1 MAGSRTLKLSILG
14 DVDNLRKS
22 LNDGTKDVQTFGNK
36 IGDFSKKA
44 GLAFAAA
51 GAAAVAYAG
60 KLAIDGVRSAI
71 ADAAAQDRLALTL
84 RNATNATNA
93 QIKATEGYITQTSL
107 AFGVTDDELR
117 PSLERLARATG
128 DVEKAQKLQALAI
141 DIAAGSGKSLEAVTN
156 ALAKAQEGNTASLGK
171 LGVGLSTTA
180 LKTLSMDEITKKLA
194 DTFENQA
201 SVKAETFQGKMDRL
215 KIAFDEGKE
224 TVGSFI
230 LDAITPL
237 VTVFVER
244 VVPVLQT
251 LGDSIGRNFKAPLQ
265 DVQGFIVNFMIPALQ
280 SIYNFVRDYIAPILV
295 NIFRPA
301 LEGLLGA
308 FNSVRRAINE
318 NEADL
323 QPLYNLFRAVAG
335 FVRDNVAPAIGTILK
350 AAFDVLGVALSAII
364 RSLSSVVNFFDD
376 VIGKVREFINLV
388 RANPIVSGISGLI
401 DRVFGGGRASG
412 GPVNAGTTYLVGEK
426 GPELFTPGIS
436 GNIIPNNKIS
446 GGSGNGSVFNIT
458 VNGALDPE
466 GVARTIVNVLN
477 NSSYR
482 GTLGSGAFA

>member
-22 LNDGTKDVQTFGNK
+22 LNDGTKDVQGFGNK

-84 RNATNATNA
+84 RNVTGATNA

-107 AFGVTDDELR
+107 AFGITDDELR

-141 DIAAGSGKSLEAVTN
+141 DIAAGSGKSLESVTN
-156 ALAKAQEGNTASLGK
+156 ALAKAQEGNTVSLGK
-171 LGVGLSTTA
+171 LGVGLSATA

-237 VTVFVER
+237 VTVFVEK
-244 VVPVLQT
+244 VIPVLQN
-251 LGDSIGRNFKAPLQ
+251 LGENIGKNFKAPLQ
-265 DVQGFIVNFMIPALQ
+265 DVQRFIVDFVVPALQ
-280 SIYNFVRDYIAPILV
+280 NIYNFIKDYIAPILV

-308 FNSVRRAINE
+308 FNSVRKAIND

-323 QPLYNLFRAVAG
+323 QPLYNLFKAFAG

-350 AAFDVLGVALSAII
+350 VAFNVVGDAIAAVIT
-364 RSLSSVVNFFDD
+364 SVSRLVNFFDN
-376 VIGKVREFINLV
+376 VIDKVKEFINLV
-388 RANPIVSGISGLI
+388 KNNPLVQGLGNII
-401 DRVFGGGRASG
+401 DKVFGGGKAAG

-446 GGSGNGSVFNIT
+446 GGSGAGSVFNIT

-482 GTLGSGAFA
+482 GTLGSGAFV

>member
-22 LNDGTKDVQTFGNK
+22 LNEGTQDVQTFGNK

-60 KLAIDGVRSAI
+60 KLAIDGVKSAI
-71 ADAAAQDRLALTL
+71 ADEAAQKKLELTL
-84 RNATNATNA
+84 RNVAGATRA
-93 QIKATEGYITQTSL
+93 QTQAVEAYITKTQL
-107 AFGVTDDELR
+107 AYGVTDTELR

-128 DVEKAQKLQALAI
+128 SVTEAQKLQAVAL
-141 DIAAGSGKSLEAVTN
+141 DVAAGSGKSLEAVTN
-156 ALAKAQEGNTASLGK
+156 AMAKAAEGNTGALAK
-171 LGVGLSTTA
+171 LGVGLSA
-180 LKTLSMDEITKKLA
+180 AQLKTLSMDEITKKLA

-201 SVKAETFQGKMDRL
+201 AAKADTFEGKLARL
-215 KIAFDEGKE
+215 TQAFDESKE
-224 TVGSFI
+224 TVGVFI

-237 VTVFVER
+237 VTIFIDK
-244 VVPVLQT
+244 VVPALQT
-251 LGDSIGRNFKAPLQ
+251 IGDNICRNFKAPLQ
-265 DVQGFIVNFMIPALQ
+265 DVQKFIVDFVIPALQ
-280 SIYNFVRDYIAPILV
+280 GIYNFIRDFIVPIIV

-308 FNSVRRAINE
+308 FNSVRRAIND

-350 AAFDVLGVALSAII
+350 TAFDVLGTALSAII
-364 RSLSSVVNFFDD
+364 RSLSSVVNFLDNMID
-376 VIGKVREFINLV
+376 KVKDFIALV

-401 DRVFGGGRASG
+401 DRVFGGGRAAG

-436 GNIIPNNKIS
+436 GNIIPNHKIS
-446 GGSGNGSVFNIT
+446 GGSGGGATFNIT